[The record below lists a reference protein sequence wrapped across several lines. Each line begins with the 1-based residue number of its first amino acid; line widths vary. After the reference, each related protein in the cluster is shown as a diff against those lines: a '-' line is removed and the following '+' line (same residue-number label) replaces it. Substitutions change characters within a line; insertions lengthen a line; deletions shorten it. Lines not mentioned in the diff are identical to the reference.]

1 MMPSPPPRAEV
12 VAASITNCRRMMPS
26 LAPRALRIP
35 ISRVRSVTETSMM
48 FIMPMPPTSREM
60 PSMAARM
67 AMTILTMLVMVS
79 SISAMLTTV

>member
-1 MMPSPPPRAEV
+1 
-12 VAASITNCRRMMPS
+12 MPS

-60 PSMAARM
+60 PAMAARM